1 MAGEELTGAGI
12 VIKALLDQGV
22 DVIFGYPGGAVLP
35 LYDELFKQNSLRHI
49 LVRHEQAAVHSAEGY
64 ARSTGKVG
72 VVLVTSGPGATNA
85 VTGLT
90 DALMDSVPVVCLTG
104 QVPTHLIGNDAFQE
118 ADTTGITRP
127 CTKHNYLVKNIGDLA
142 RTIHE
147 AFYVARSGR
156 PGPVVVD
163 LPKDILQ
170 AKHKYAGGASVKHKS
185 YNPAVKGDAKQI
197 EKAVELMAKAK
208 RPLFYCGGGVINSGP
223 AASQL
228 LGQFIRLTGFPCT
241 LTLMG
246 LGSFPASDSQFIGMV
261 GMHGLYEAN
270 MAMHDCDVMIAVGAR
285 FDDRVTG
292 KLAAFAPNSKKI
304 HIDIDR
310 SSINKNVH
318 VDIPIVGDCGRVLED
333 MIKIWKARQ
342 AQPDAKAMKAWWS
355 QIDQWRARKCLTYKN
370 SDKIIKPQYALQRL
384 YAAIKDKDFY
394 ITTEVGQHQMW
405 AAQFIGFEKPNHWLT
420 SGGLGTMGY
429 GLPAAAGVQIAH
441 PDALVIDVA
450 GEASILMNI
459 QEMSTVI
466 QHRLPVKVFI
476 LNNQYMGMVRQW
488 QELLHGGRYAES
500 YTDALPD
507 FVKLAEAFG
516 AVGLRAEKPADLDG
530 LIQEMIAVNR
540 PVIADIVV
548 DQKENCFP
556 MIPSGAP
563 HNEMLLGPEDEA
575 RPISEEGM
583 VLV

>member
-1 MAGEELTGAGI
+1 M
-12 VIKALLDQGV
+12 
-22 DVIFGYPGGAVLP
+22 
-35 LYDELFKQNSLRHI
+35 R
-49 LVRHEQAAVHSAEGY
+49 QAAIAE
-64 ARSTGKVG
+64 
-72 VVLVTSGPGATNA
+72 
-85 VTGLT
+85 
-90 DALMDSVPVVCLTG
+90 
-104 QVPTHLIGNDAFQE
+104 
-118 ADTTGITRP
+118 
-127 CTKHNYLVKNIGDLA
+127 
-142 RTIHE
+142 
-147 AFYVARSGR
+147 
-156 PGPVVVD
+156 
-163 LPKDILQ
+163 

-246 LGSFPASDSQFIGMV
+246 LGSFPASDPQFIGMV

-318 VDIPIVGDCGRVLED
+318 VEIPIVGDCGRVLED

-342 AQPDAKAMKAWWS
+342 AQPEAKAMKAWWS

-429 GLPAAAGVQIAH
+429 GLPAAAGVQVAH

-530 LIQEMIAVNR
+530 LIQEMIEVKR